1 MIVSPGAYSRERDF
15 SLYAPQLGT
24 SVFAV
29 VGTATKGPFD
39 ELTLITD
46 EGSLTATFGRASVA
60 HLGLMSAVH
69 YLRRGRQLYFIRV
82 GTYYVSLPLLAR
94 EVQDT
99 GSLGTAITITPT
111 SPGSWVNA
119 LSVSITAGTVAGT
132 YRITI
137 TETVAGIAYTVD
149 RYDNLLLGAVNT
161 ASANYI
167 ETRINGISDY
177 ISVSDTEAYTTL
189 NVGTYA
195 FPVGTDG
202 DPADNSDI
210 IGSAGAPPV
219 VPATG
224 LQLLANPETLD
235 VNIVAVP
242 GEYDRTVIAACITLC
257 ETRGDCM
264 YLATVP
270 QGKTVQQA
278 MDWHNGTGGGAGE
291 PTAAL
296 NSSYA
301 ALYYPWVQV
310 YDGASDSD
318 VWVPA
323 EGLVAAVMAYTDYIA
338 EPWFAPAGLNRA
350 RLFEVLDIEHSA
362 TQGERD
368 QMYSYGNSINPI
380 VDFRG
385 QGHVIWGQRTLQRAP
400 TALDRIN
407 VRRLLLYLEK
417 VIATSVRY
425 LVMEPNDPATWQRFI
440 NLIDPLLRAVKS
452 RRGLTDYRIIC
463 DETTNTP
470 DRIARNEMLGKILLQ
485 PTRTAEMITI
495 DFVLLPSGA
504 SFEEFAAL

>member
-270 QGKTVQQA
+270 QGKTVQ
-278 MDWHNGTGGGAGE
+278 
-291 PTAAL
+291 
-296 NSSYA
+296 
-301 ALYYPWVQV
+301 
-310 YDGASDSD
+310 
-318 VWVPA
+318 
-323 EGLVAAVMAYTDYIA
+323 
-338 EPWFAPAGLNRA
+338 
-350 RLFEVLDIEHSA
+350 
-362 TQGERD
+362 
-368 QMYSYGNSINPI
+368 
-380 VDFRG
+380 
-385 QGHVIWGQRTLQRAP
+385 
-400 TALDRIN
+400 
-407 VRRLLLYLEK
+407 
-417 VIATSVRY
+417 
-425 LVMEPNDPATWQRFI
+425 
-440 NLIDPLLRAVKS
+440 
-452 RRGLTDYRIIC
+452 
-463 DETTNTP
+463 
-470 DRIARNEMLGKILLQ
+470 
-485 PTRTAEMITI
+485 
-495 DFVLLPSGA
+495 
-504 SFEEFAAL
+504 